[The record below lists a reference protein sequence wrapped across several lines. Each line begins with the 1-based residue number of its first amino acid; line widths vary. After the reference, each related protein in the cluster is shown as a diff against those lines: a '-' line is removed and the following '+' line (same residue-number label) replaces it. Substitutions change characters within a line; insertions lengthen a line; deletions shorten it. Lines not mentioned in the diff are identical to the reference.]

1 MTMGSLEGQRGRAFQ
16 RGVSFGVGGE
26 GHGGANHS
34 QTTNHA
40 TEEGR
45 ASEKLGRGG
54 GGDEEAAEVAWR
66 EEELESKQVQT
77 VAQAQEQSRTIERLV
92 GVFVLEGGAVDAH
105 AARAC
110 E

>member
-16 RGVSFGVGGE
+16 RGVSFGIRGE
-26 GHGGANHS
+26 RHGGANDG
-34 QTTNHA
+34 QTTNHT
-40 TEEGR
+40 TEERR

-66 EEELESKQVQT
+66 DEEWEGKQIQT

-92 GVFVLEGGAVDAH
+92 GVFVLEGSAVDAH

-110 E
+110 G